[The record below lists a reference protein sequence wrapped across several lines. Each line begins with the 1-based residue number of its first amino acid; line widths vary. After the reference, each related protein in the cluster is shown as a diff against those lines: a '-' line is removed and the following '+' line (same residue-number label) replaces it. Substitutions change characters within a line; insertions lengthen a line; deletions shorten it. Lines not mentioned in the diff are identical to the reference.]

1 MLSTQ
6 LWSRPSQKGF
16 NCQEQKL
23 GLCERL
29 ALWRA
34 SRGATGAAAWSC
46 LTRRKVSLPGW
57 EQPCSSVLSRLDL
70 PLWNLLIFFIRV
82 KYGSSVTFSCSNQRQ
97 RPGTRIHGLGNRV
110 HQVILLLSSA
120 LRGHGNRRWSA
131 GWPGR
136 CLQPW
141 TLSQKLDFS
150 RNDVFKSWSPS
161 EAMVQILQTFSE
173 FPVAS

>member
-97 RPGTRIHGLGNRV
+97 RPGRPFNLFKLIHTDIGIHFIHFLVCRHGLFSLFYFKNCC
-110 HQVILLLSSA
+110 HEELHKCLLLCMGS
-120 LRGHGNRRWSA
+120 H
-131 GWPGR
+131 
-136 CLQPW
+136 
-141 TLSQKLDFS
+141 SQ
-150 RNDVFKSWSPS
+150 
-161 EAMVQILQTFSE
+161 IY
-173 FPVAS
+173 